1 MVMIMVPIIVAM
13 AVFVV
18 QFRMDVSV
26 LVLFAGKQEQGS
38 DEQKDGDR

>member
-1 MVMIMVPIIVAM
+1 MVMIMVAIIVAM

-18 QFRMDVSV
+18 QFCMDVRV
-26 LVLFAGKQEQGS
+26 LVLFAGKQEERS